1 MDRARRYCLRVPTRP
16 LIPGRGGV
24 QWQNC
29 LPRLQKQ
36 SPYRGGSKRG
46 VPAVPQVNEATGRAL
61 GFADCVD
68 FTKCRRIA
76 PSFILR
82 LLLFMPRFRVA
93 SLLVLIVVGPCIAGA
108 QSGWAQSVR
117 VGAGGGVAVPT
128 SNVEARA
135 QSGTGTLDVDLK
147 PGPQAYVGA
156 GFVRSL
162 GDRFALGA
170 RVRAQA
176 SRLGS
181 EVDACDDGAC
191 SDLEGRLRAVTVEGR
206 LFFTSPDWINPYFL
220 VGLGVVNVTVDP
232 VTVDPV
238 TVSST
243 GTTYEEIS
251 VTDAGGDVGLGASVP
266 VAGGLFADVE
276 VRATGALPGG
286 KDNAVTAIPFTLG
299 LSYQFE

>member
-1 MDRARRYCLRVPTRP
+1 MHCS
-16 LIPGRGGV
+16 
-24 QWQNC
+24 
-29 LPRLQKQ
+29 RL
-36 SPYRGGSKRG
+36 
-46 VPAVPQVNEATGRAL
+46 
-61 GFADCVD
+61 
-68 FTKCRRIA
+68 
-76 PSFILR
+76 
-82 LLLFMPRFRVA
+82 A
-93 SLLVLIVVGPCIAGA
+93 SLLVLIVIGTCIVGGPSS
-108 QSGWAQSVR
+108 QAQSVR

-128 SNVEARA
+128 NNVEAQA
-135 QSGTGTLDVDLK
+135 ESGPGGLDVDLK

-170 RVRAQA
+170 RVRAQVA
-176 SRLGS
+176 RLGS
-181 EVDACDDGAC
+181 EVDACDDDAC
-191 SDLEGRLRAVTVEGR
+191 SDPDGRLRAVTVEGR

-232 VTVDPV
+232 VTV
-238 TVSST
+238 SST
-243 GTTYEEIS
+243 GTTYEKVS